1 VKILYNV
8 ILKNKSS
15 GYSVTHIREVLNNLS
30 DMGNTIITLD
40 GIYSKYTP
48 SANNEKSIFRVN
60 LYKHLPSSGIT
71 LILSMFMAELYHFYL
86 GFNIILKKR
95 RSDVIYTRHVIFDMS
110 WLLGFLFNIPL
121 VKEVNGISVDEM
133 GVAHRSNKIILWFL
147 NKTERFTISKSN
159 RIIVVTKG
167 LGDLLIDKYNIAN
180 NKIIVIENGVNTDI
194 FQPANITLTKAKLN
208 LDIDTNYI
216 CFVGYLASWQGVE
229 YFIKALP
236 YVIKYFSNTKA
247 LIVGDGPMK
256 DELAAL
262 ANQLDVVDK
271 IIFVGKIPY
280 NQVPLYINASEIC
293 VTPKKPLRSGYSPLK
308 LCEYLA
314 CSKPVIATR
323 TNGFELLEENNAGL
337 LINPENQQEFADAI
351 NMLLKD
357 PVLRQ
362 RMGENGRKYVLEDR
376 SWESVARKVAKVCED
391 AIQAHK
397 KHNI

>member
-1 VKILYNV
+1 
-8 ILKNKSS
+8 
-15 GYSVTHIREVLNNLS
+15 
-30 DMGNTIITLD
+30 
-40 GIYSKYTP
+40 
-48 SANNEKSIFRVN
+48 
-60 LYKHLPSSGIT
+60 
-71 LILSMFMAELYHFYL
+71 
-86 GFNIILKKR
+86 
-95 RSDVIYTRHVIFDMS
+95 
-110 WLLGFLFNIPL
+110 
-121 VKEVNGISVDEM
+121 
-133 GVAHRSNKIILWFL
+133 
-147 NKTERFTISKSN
+147 
-159 RIIVVTKG
+159 
-167 LGDLLIDKYNIAN
+167 
-180 NKIIVIENGVNTDI
+180 
-194 FQPANITLTKAKLN
+194 
-208 LDIDTNYI
+208 
-216 CFVGYLASWQGVE
+216 
-229 YFIKALP
+229 
-236 YVIKYFSNTKA
+236 
-247 LIVGDGPMK
+247 MK